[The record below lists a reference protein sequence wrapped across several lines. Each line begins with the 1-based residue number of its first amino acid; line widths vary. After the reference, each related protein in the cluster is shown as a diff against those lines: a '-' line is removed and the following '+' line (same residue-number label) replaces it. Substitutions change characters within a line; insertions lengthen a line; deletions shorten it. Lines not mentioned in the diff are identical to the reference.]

1 MSDLIKGLIYVR
13 DPLTLFAL
21 LSLVFLVAFKTR
33 RVPELFFALAG
44 KKLTREHFSSLLHR
58 FMLYGFSGFV
68 LVCGVAVVGQV
79 LAYASRNRPY
89 SVEDARKEI
98 ATSSVSEEQKQA
110 AVKAY
115 SEGLDAVKKE
125 DFDQAIQSLQASLN
139 AVPTLTAEYTLA
151 YLYKKKGNL
160 REASKH
166 ATEAIKLVK
175 PGDPMALVRAEQLAK
190 SVSAEANSD
199 NPPNSLG
206 TTVKCQMI
214 GGPKSPFPTPG
225 KSLDDATTISPGLY
239 IWKESLGGNDK
250 RYFKMHLRSHQTLA
264 IDFRTP
270 DSESPFAGATIY
282 DGNGDSKYVGFIHM
296 QRSTL
301 ASIAW
306 SPSTDGWVYF
316 SVGYESG
323 VTPETLYCVSVR

>member
-1 MSDLIKGLIYVR
+1 M
-13 DPLTLFAL
+13 
-21 LSLVFLVAFKTR
+21 
-33 RVPELFFALAG
+33 
-44 KKLTREHFSSLLHR
+44 
-58 FMLYGFSGFV
+58 
-68 LVCGVAVVGQV
+68 
-79 LAYASRNRPY
+79 
-89 SVEDARKEI
+89 
-98 ATSSVSEEQKQA
+98 
-110 AVKAY
+110 KAY

-151 YLYKKKGNL
+151 YLYKRKGNL
-160 REASKH
+160 GEAGKH

-175 PGDPMALVRAEQLAK
+175 PGNPMALVRAEQLAK

-199 NPPNSLG
+199 NAPNSLG

-225 KSLDDATTISPGLY
+225 KSLDEATKISPGLY
-239 IWKESLGGNDK
+239 IWKESLGLGDK

-270 DSESPFAGATIY
+270 DSGFATAGATIY
-282 DGNGDSKYVGFIHM
+282 DGNGDSKVATGGYMGPS
-296 QRSTL
+296 RL
-301 ASIAW
+301 ESIAW

-316 SVGYESG
+316 SVGHQYG